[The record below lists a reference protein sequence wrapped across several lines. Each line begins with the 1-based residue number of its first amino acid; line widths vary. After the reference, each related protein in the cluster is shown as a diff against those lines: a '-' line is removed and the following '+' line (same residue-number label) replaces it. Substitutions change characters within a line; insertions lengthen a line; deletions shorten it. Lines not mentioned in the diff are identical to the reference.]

1 MEKIK
6 ETIVYAGKELL
17 RRGLAARTWGNISA
31 RIDEN
36 RIAVTPSGMAY
47 DIITPDDI
55 VIADLHTGKCEGKR
69 RPTSEL
75 GVHIGTYLTLPETGF
90 VIHTHQP
97 YATALSLG
105 GYEKLCVGVAAYGP
119 PGSEKLS
126 ENVREKISEG
136 FSTVLMAHH
145 GALVA
150 AKDMDE
156 AFAMAESLEKS
167 CKDAFSAKIEEKTA
181 DKNKCSEIL
190 TLVKGLEG
198 YVSILSSPIAL
209 AAAGMGKNILTQLDD
224 VAMMC
229 GKEISSADA
238 ENLVFCLKEYGAA
251 LIKDVGAVC
260 FSRTKDDLEAMEKL
274 VAKACIAFLHTS
286 SLGISGQ
293 LDEKDVTELREN
305 YLESYSKRFNGQI

>member
-31 RIDEN
+31 RIDETH
-36 RIAVTPSGMAY
+36 IAVTPSGMAY

-55 VIADLHTGKCEGKR
+55 VIADLTTGKCEGTR

-75 GVHIGTYLTLPETGF
+75 GVHIGTYLTRPETGF

-105 GYEKLCVGVAAYGP
+105 GYEKLGVGVAAYGS
-119 PGSEKLS
+119 PGSERLS
-126 ENVREKISEG
+126 ENVKEKISEG
-136 FSTVLMAHH
+136 YSAVLMAHH

-150 AKDMDE
+150 AKNMDE
-156 AFAMAESLEKS
+156 AFAMTESLEKS
-167 CKDAFSAKIEEKTA
+167 CKEAFAAKFEEKA
-181 DKNKCSEIL
+181 PDKNKSGKML
-190 TLVKGLEG
+190 TLAKNLEG
-198 YVSILSSPIAL
+198 YTSILNSPIAL
-209 AAAGMGKNILTQLDD
+209 TAANQGKKILTQLDD

-229 GKEISSADA
+229 GKEIPAADE
-238 ENLVFCLKEYGAA
+238 ENLVSCLKEYGAS
-251 LIKDVGAVC
+251 LIKDVGVVC
-260 FSRTKDDLEAMEKL
+260 FSRTEDDLEAMEKL
-274 VAKACIAFLHTS
+274 VEKACIAFLHTS

-305 YLESYSKRFNGQI
+305 YLESYSKRFNG